1 MSLLCGWLAAGK
13 IRVLWQLKQ
22 MAMNEEDVTGLNSE
36 PFGTH
41 LCPEPYG
48 ALCFLCMDE
57 LS

>member
-1 MSLLCGWLAAGK
+1 MLCGWLAAEK

-22 MAMNEEDVTGLNSE
+22 MVMNEEDVTGLNSE

-41 LCPEPYG
+41 LCPEPYR
-48 ALCFLCMDE
+48 ALCFPCMDE